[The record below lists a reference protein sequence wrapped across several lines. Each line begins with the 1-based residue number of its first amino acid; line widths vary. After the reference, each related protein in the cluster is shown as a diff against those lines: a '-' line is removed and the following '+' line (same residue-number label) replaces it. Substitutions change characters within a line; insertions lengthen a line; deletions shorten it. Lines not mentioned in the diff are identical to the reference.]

1 MHGGPCL
8 NALGA
13 PLGTWRER
21 VLCPSCEQY
30 VYTDA
35 AHSCYNAKQVRA
47 VRDAERA
54 VIDRAKVL
62 VSLADETGVDMDDD
76 LFAASW
82 GFFSD
87 AVRALHA
94 ATGAG

>member
-21 VLCPSCEQY
+21 VLCTSCEQY

-35 AHSCYNAKQVRA
+35 AHSCYSAKQVRA

-54 VIDRAKVL
+54 VIEKAK
-62 VSLADETGVDMDDD
+62 AYHAAATTGDDWGYD
-76 LFAASW
+76 GDAAHDALL
-82 GFFSD
+82 D